1 MKRIYLLT
9 LVAIALIYSSCTVE
23 KRHYMS
29 GYHVEWNHKAPKIG
43 GEGNA
48 TAENQVA
55 TPTTNSVEE
64 NNVVLVPTQSIA
76 AEEVSVNTSATPI
89 VNEMPSSVKT
99 NSNKTSFHKENTK
112 DKVLSENSSY
122 TVAPNK
128 TQTVNESP
136 SVAQKS
142 ENYHDELLLIILAI
156 FIPPLAVY
164 LKDGSWNARCWIDL
178 LLCFL
183 FFLPGIIYALLIVL
197 DEI

>member
-1 MKRIYLLT
+1 
-9 LVAIALIYSSCTVE
+9 
-23 KRHYMS
+23 MS

-136 SVAQKS
+136 SVAQNFCPIAVGVPQFTVYDKEPDGCAPDAIS
-142 ENYHDELLLIILAI
+142 KTIASAFGESVTINSTQFVPPEQHAPARPTLELSQILSALELKFTVNFGVLLLH
-156 FIPPLAVY
+156 
-164 LKDGSWNARCWIDL
+164 
-178 LLCFL
+178 
-183 FFLPGIIYALLIVL
+183 
-197 DEI
+197 